1 MTASTGVAV
10 VTGGASGLGRALGE
24 RCAARGYA
32 LALLDLDG
40 ERASSEAAAIAAE
53 HGVPAMGRRVDVGD
67 AADVEAAAA
76 AVAAELGPAD
86 VVFSNVGVQQ
96 IGALENFPDEAWSWI
111 LDVNV
116 IGAARVVRAFL
127 PQLRQSSN
135 AHLAFTGSASVL
147 APASQLAAY
156 QASKFALL
164 GLADSLR
171 VELAGDGIQVA
182 TVFPSAMFTRHLE
195 SSLAARP
202 DGVEGE
208 IAPESSIQ
216 ELVRS
221 NPYLT
226 DGATAEVAASAV
238 LDELLD
244 GHPYIVTHG
253 NLVEAVEQ
261 RHELVL
267 DGARRA
273 RDRSV
278 KEATA

>member
-1 MTASTGVAV
+1 
-10 VTGGASGLGRALGE
+10 
-24 RCAARGYA
+24 
-32 LALLDLDG
+32 
-40 ERASSEAAAIAAE
+40 
-53 HGVPAMGRRVDVGD
+53 
-67 AADVEAAAA
+67 
-76 AVAAELGPAD
+76 
-86 VVFSNVGVQQ
+86 
-96 IGALENFPDEAWSWI
+96 
-111 LDVNV
+111 
-116 IGAARVVRAFL
+116 
-127 PQLRQSSN
+127 
-135 AHLAFTGSASVL
+135 
-147 APASQLAAY
+147 
-156 QASKFALL
+156 
-164 GLADSLR
+164 
-171 VELAGDGIQVA
+171 
-182 TVFPSAMFTRHLE
+182 
-195 SSLAARP
+195 
-202 DGVEGE
+202 VEGE